1 MRVEA
6 VIDTSWLL
14 ELYKVPGH
22 YSESRSA
29 EALAETD
36 AVIEKGC
43 MLWVTAPVIFEL
55 ANHIVHVKEGGIRR
69 RLSKR
74 LHKDLK
80 DSDAMEVPWTI
91 HTVDKGIVLRS
102 ADIVS
107 LADRFQQMS
116 GPKYSFADLSII
128 DLVENLRR
136 RERGVKVFA
145 FDKQL
150 QAYSD

>member
-6 VIDTSWLL
+6 VLDTSWLL

-22 YSESRSA
+22 YSESRTA
-29 EALAETD
+29 EVLAETNS
-36 AVIEKGC
+36 VVENGC
-43 MLWVTAPVIFEL
+43 MLWVTVPALFEV
-55 ANHIVHVKEGGIRR
+55 ANHISRVGDASVRR
-69 RLSKR
+69 RLVKR

-80 DSDAMEVPWTI
+80 DSDAKEVPWTI
-91 HTVDKGIVLRS
+91 HTVDKGIVFRS

-128 DLVENLRR
+128 DLVENLRK
-136 RERGVKVFA
+136 RERKVKVFA

-150 QAYSD
+150 RAYSD